1 MGYILCHT
9 AKTHALV
16 GDWVGKVRSFL
27 RDMNEKNGKIC
38 VRTQIVFVRTQI
50 RSHANVL
57 RSNENICVW
66 PQNILCLL
74 PLMLHVIMATQ
85 REDIINV
92 YLGMGLKY
100 CDIVRIIRVI
110 ALAIYHDIIIS
121 EKHVKRI
128 LKSMGLYR
136 RKNYSDITDV
146 IDFIKQQLK
155 ESGKQHL
162 FYRGHR

>member
-1 MGYILCHT
+1 MSVGQMSPMHSL
-9 AKTHALV
+9 AKYPLAKWALAKCP
-16 GDWVGKVRSFL
+16 D
-27 RDMNEKNGKIC
+27 
-38 VRTQIVFVRTQI
+38 T
-50 RSHANVL
+50 
-57 RSNENICVW
+57 
-66 PQNILCLL
+66 
-74 PLMLHVIMATQ
+74 
-85 REDIINV
+85 
-92 YLGMGLKY
+92 
-100 CDIVRIIRVI
+100 IVR

-146 IDFIKQQLK
+146 IDFIEQQLK

>member
-1 MGYILCHT
+1 
-9 AKTHALV
+9 
-16 GDWVGKVRSFL
+16 
-27 RDMNEKNGKIC
+27 
-38 VRTQIVFVRTQI
+38 
-50 RSHANVL
+50 
-57 RSNENICVW
+57 
-66 PQNILCLL
+66 
-74 PLMLHVIMATQ
+74 MLHVIMATQ

-92 YLGMGLKY
+92 YFGMGLKY
-100 CDIVRIIRVI
+100 CDIVR

-146 IDFIKQQLK
+146 IDLIEQQLK

>member
-1 MGYILCHT
+1 MKKI
-9 AKTHALV
+9 AKSAFERKLF
-16 GDWVGKVRSFL
+16 SFE
-27 RDMNEKNGKIC
+27 R
-38 VRTQIVFVRTQI
+38 RYF

-66 PQNILCLL
+66 PQHILCLL

-92 YLGMGLKY
+92 YFGMGLKY
-100 CDIVRIIRVI
+100 CDIVR

-136 RKNYSDITDV
+136 RKNYSDIIDV